1 MKKIIIS
8 LGIVLF
14 VSSCAYNDSKISE
27 DIGNTDKL
35 NLELERLNSSI
46 LAEIGASA
54 SRGGKPEQQEEKK
67 DTTKVVLADVH
78 GAVTG
83 AMAGA
88 EYGVWGAVIG
98 GVINA
103 VAESYLVS
111 SLASI
116 RDKDKKTDE
125 ALLLYDRFVKIC
137 DKALV
142 GNIFFY
148 THKRLANYNPN
159 NPNNSGNL
167 VGVIHNAILDSLAL
181 YDEDKIDMIDKYELT
196 EIDTT
201 FYNNYRIFYEASI
214 RDIMENDDIRYLVN
228 VSQNFDTTFTSFK
241 NIFIKNATSLS
252 NAELIANSYE
262 NFVRNSMSFTDK
274 QKSVFIYSMGV
285 AKKSYEHWSNIL
297 KPNNNEE

>member
-14 VSSCAYNDSKISE
+14 VSSCAYNDSKISRAY
-27 DIGNTDKL
+27 DNTDEL
-35 NLELERLNSSI
+35 NSELERLNSSI
-46 LAEIGASA
+46 LAEIGAST

-83 AMAGA
+83 AMAGSQ
-88 EYGVWGAVIG
+88 YGVWGAVIG

-103 VAESYLVS
+103 VAESYLAS
-111 SLASI
+111 SIVAI
-116 RDKDKKTDE
+116 RDKDEKTDE
-125 ALLLYDRFVKIC
+125 ALLVYDRFIKVC
-137 DKALV
+137 DKALA
-142 GNIFFY
+142 GNNFFY
-148 THKRLANYNPN
+148 EHKRLANYNPS
-159 NPNNSGNL
+159 NPNNSGDL

-181 YDEDKIDMIDKYELT
+181 YGNKIEMIDNYELT

-201 FYNNYRIFYEASI
+201 FYNNYRIFYETSI
-214 RDIMENDDIRYLVN
+214 RNILENNTINYSIN
-228 VSQNFDTTFTSFK
+228 VSQNFNTAFTSFK
-241 NIFIKNATSLS
+241 TFFIENATSLS

-262 NFVRNSMSFTDK
+262 NFVRNSMSFTDI

-285 AKKSYEHWSNIL
+285 AKKSYNFWTND
-297 KPNNNEE
+297 K